1 MIAKKMKLV
10 FIIAILFVSCY
21 FAAFYVNENVNKF
34 SILLKVSSVKPERQY
49 TKDPSRVL
57 TVSDTYSDC
66 LKIINGSMEN
76 VQAVTKST
84 GFKHKESHLLELDYI
99 KLCRDC
105 ISFINTRGY
114 ITSPLSN
121 EERDFPIAYSIVIH
135 HKVEMFE
142 RLLRAI
148 YMPQN
153 VYCVHIDRK
162 SPQLFHSAVVAII
175 SCFDNVFVA
184 SKLERVTYASWFR
197 VQADLNCMGDLV
209 RSKNPW
215 KYFVN
220 LCGQDLPIQTNREII
235 KKLIAA
241 KGQNIITSYPP
252 SVTKQTRWKYRYLI
266 DDTVVRKSQLKQKQR
281 NINIFVGNAYFIATR
296 DFVDYVLKSSEIK
309 QFFKWSEDTYSPD
322 EHVWATI
329 HRMPGVP
336 GSEHVWDTNRSL
348 SVPVFSHL
356 ITWKSQQTNS
366 EHGRQGHPCAG
377 EYRHYN
383 CVYGAGD
390 LPWIFQHRHHLFAN
404 KFDSE
409 MDNTAV
415 QCIEEHLRWKI
426 LSRNSSLKPYSAE

>member
-1 MIAKKMKLV
+1 MKLV

-197 VQADLNCMGDLV
+197 VQADLNCMGDL
-209 RSKNPW
+209 
-215 KYFVN
+215 
-220 LCGQDLPIQTNREII
+220 
-235 KKLIAA
+235 
-241 KGQNIITSYPP
+241 
-252 SVTKQTRWKYRYLI
+252 TRWKYRYLI